1 MMGASDWIPE
11 RTNLSG
17 PADRVARF
25 DRAARAFADCQRR
38 NRDPINGGAGCP
50 ILVEG
55 LRDEAALRDLGFEG
69 PVERMN
75 RGWDRSRLVAYL
87 YDKYGTRN
95 TVDDGPPLILLMDWD
110 RTGGRLQTA
119 LRDRLQALDV
129 PIDEDLRI
137 ILLRAMKPEGR
148 TVESIAPYAPSLL
161 PLIRAYL
168 EEE

>member
-1 MMGASDWIPE
+1 MGASDWDEE
-11 RTNLSG
+11 RNNLAG
-17 PADRVARF
+17 PADREARF
-25 DRAARAFADCQRR
+25 DRAARAIANCQRR
-38 NRDPINGGAGCP
+38 NRKPSDGGAGCP

-55 LRDEAALRDLGFEG
+55 LKDEAALRALGFEG

-87 YDKYGTRN
+87 YEKYGTRN
-95 TVDDGPPLILLMDWD
+95 TVDGGPPLILLMDWD

-129 PIDEDLRI
+129 PIDEDLRMI
-137 ILLRAMKPEGR
+137 ILKAMKPEGR
-148 TVESIAPYAPSLL
+148 TVESIAPYEPSLI

>member
-1 MMGASDWIPE
+1 MGASDWGEE
-11 RTNLSG
+11 RNNLAG

-38 NRDPINGGAGCP
+38 NRNPIDGGAGCP
-50 ILVEG
+50 IIVEG
-55 LRDEAALRDLGFEG
+55 LRDEAALRALGFEG

-95 TVDDGPPLILLMDWD
+95 TVDGGPPLILLMDWD

-119 LRDRLQALDV
+119 LRNRTRL
-129 PIDEDLRI
+129 IS
-137 ILLRAMKPEGR
+137 ILKTIMKFEKKNKKAQTEMNRFQSAAHSGR
-148 TVESIAPYAPSLL
+148 LVKSSVVMK
-161 PLIRAYL
+161 
-168 EEE
+168 